1 MGVIMQVYK
10 DGITI
15 TIKDKDWQ
23 RYRELG
29 FVQVQEKPNK
39 PEPMVIE
46 EEPKAKT
53 KK

>member
-1 MGVIMQVYK
+1 MQVYK

-29 FVQVQEKPNK
+29 FAQVQPKPNK
-39 PEPMVIE
+39 PEPMVIKE
-46 EEPKAKT
+46 EKET
-53 KK
+53 KKEK

>member
-1 MGVIMQVYK
+1 MQVYK

-29 FVQVQEKPNK
+29 FVQVQPKVNK
-39 PEPMVIE
+39 PEPMVIKE
-46 EEPKAKT
+46 EKET
-53 KK
+53 KKEK